1 VRAEIRRSV
10 PAVAAVLGWELEGLL
25 GGDAPL
31 PSLLERWALAQPWR
45 DRVRQWAKLA
55 VHPMPSPLPLSA
67 RRAARLAVRS
77 TPRALTYAAGATAY
91 LALGEDGPASGVAA
105 RLLPLDGSPPASAAD
120 ERAAITA
127 FWRWCIRND

>member
-1 VRAEIRRSV
+1 VA
-10 PAVAAVLGWELEGLL
+10 AVAAVLRWELGQLL

-31 PSLLERWALAQPWR
+31 PVLLERWIDAQPWR
-45 DRVRQWAKLA
+45 GRGRQWAKLA
-55 VHPMPSPLPLSA
+55 LHPMPAPLPLSA
-67 RRAARLAVRS
+67 RRAARLALRS

-91 LALGEDGPASGVAA
+91 LALGADGPATGAAA
-105 RLLPLDGSPPASAAD
+105 RLLPLAGPSPASAAD